1 MTPSHSNVYDAY
13 GFSVPATGTF
23 RAARKGFLDRLSL
36 RHPGAS
42 CCVVLQVSFDLATAM
57 LVTSLLTLGVGASL
71 LFAASR
77 YPAPLRRAL
86 RIWIG
91 GLTLQAFA
99 LLAVALLGPVP
110 SVAVLVVSDV
120 FYALAYVE
128 MGRALRL
135 FTGRPDRRL
144 WPLLLV
150 AAVALSSLLFSLVW
164 SLPHWRVA
172 IECVLIATL
181 QLAVAQLIL
190 LRRHTLRPADWL
202 TGALF
207 LACGALAL
215 ARSVAAFGGPLFGL
229 AELNITARNIFL
241 VFSSVLPTLGTIGF
255 VLMCG
260 DRLNDDLRRLA
271 MVDPL
276 TGVYNRRTLVGL
288 AETAIATATHERT
301 PLALLAIDIDHFK
314 RVNDHL
320 GHDAGDEA
328 LCGLV
333 ARLRESLRADQMLSR
348 IGGEEFAILLP
359 GCDETAAFIVGERL
373 RKHVAQSPLSVHG
386 RLLRL
391 RISIGV
397 AALSADA
404 PDLRA
409 LLRNADHALYAA
421 KRTGRNRVVARSAL
435 PRALDTF
442 D

>member
-1 MTPSHSNVYDAY
+1 M
-13 GFSVPATGTF
+13 
-23 RAARKGFLDRLSL
+23 
-36 RHPGAS
+36 
-42 CCVVLQVSFDLATAM
+42 
-57 LVTSLLTLGVGASL
+57 
-71 LFAASR
+71 
-77 YPAPLRRAL
+77 

-110 SVAVLVVSDV
+110 SVAVLVASDAI
-120 FYALAYVE
+120 YALAYVE
-128 MGRALRL
+128 MGRALRI
-135 FTGRPDRRL
+135 FTGRPERRL

-150 AAVALSSLLFSLVW
+150 AAVALGSFLFSAAW
-164 SLPHWRVA
+164 PLPNWRVA
-172 IECVLIATL
+172 LECVPIAIL

-190 LRRHTLRPADWL
+190 RGRGTLRPADWL

-215 ARSVAAFGGPLFGL
+215 CRSVAAFGGPLFGL
-229 AELNITARNIFL
+229 VELNVTVRYIFL

-288 AETAIATATHERT
+288 AETAISEAILEGT

-333 ARLRESLRADQMLSR
+333 ARLRESLRAEQMLSR

-359 GCDETAAFIVGERL
+359 GCDETAAFIVAERL
-373 RKHVAQSPLSVHG
+373 RKHVAQTPLSVHG
-386 RLLRL
+386 RLLRV
-391 RISIGV
+391 RISIGI
-397 AALSADA
+397 AALGVDA
-404 PDLRA
+404 RDLRT
-409 LLRNADHALYAA
+409 LLHNADHALYAA
-421 KRTGRNRVVARSAL
+421 KRSGRNRVVARSAL
-435 PRALDTF
+435 PRSLDTF
-442 D
+442 G

>member
-1 MTPSHSNVYDAY
+1 MMDTGIHVCRVGSPRGQE
-13 GFSVPATGTF
+13 GFSPS
-23 RAARKGFLDRLSL
+23 ARRFVWHSRM
-36 RHPGAS
+36 
-42 CCVVLQVSFDLATAM
+42 SFDIATAM

-77 YPAPLRRAL
+77 YPAKLRRAM
-86 RIWIG
+86 RIWIV
-91 GLTLQAFA
+91 GLTLQAIA

-110 SVAVLVVSDV
+110 SVSVLVASDAI
-120 FYALAYVE
+120 YALAYAE
-128 MGRALRL
+128 IGRALRL
-135 FTGRPDRRL
+135 FTGRPERRL

-150 AAVALSSLLFSLVW
+150 AAVALGSFLFSVAW
-164 SLPHWRVA
+164 PLPHWRVA
-172 IECVLIATL
+172 LECVLIAIL

-190 LRRHTLRPADWL
+190 RGRGTLRPADWL

-215 ARSVAAFGGPLFGL
+215 LRSVAAFAGPLFGV
-229 AELNITARNIFL
+229 AELNITVRDIFL

-288 AETAIATATHERT
+288 AETAIATAIREGT

-314 RVNDHL
+314 RVNDQL

-333 ARLRESLRADQMLSR
+333 ARLRESLRAGQMLSR
-348 IGGEEFAILLP
+348 IGGEEFAILLS
-359 GCDETAAFIVGERL
+359 GCNETAAFIIAERL
-373 RKHVAQSPLSVHG
+373 RKHVAQSTLSIHG
-386 RLLRL
+386 QLLRL

-397 AALSADA
+397 AALDADA
-404 PDLRA
+404 RDLRT

-421 KRTGRNRVVARSAL
+421 KRTGRNRVIARSAL
-435 PRALDTF
+435 PRALNTF
-442 D
+442 G